1 MRKNTQASF
10 INSVRD
16 SELTPFN
23 SLDHIFFLLCS
34 WLSCI
39 SWHSLSCIIFNT
51 FFRSAWDNW
60 GLAGAGAQQGT
71 WGGKNFTQ
79 SGKCKLVSCR
89 VGGNV
94 RKSGWKTLKGKY
106 QRLHLFPLQMRKAL
120 KEQQE
125 VSLHLKSY
133 IDRVLLNI
141 MERYPELLE
150 VSSSSRWASENIM
163 RFWKWLWY
171 YA

>member
-1 MRKNTQASF
+1 MRKITQASF
-10 INSVRD
+10 INLVRD

-34 WLSCI
+34 WLSCT
-39 SWHSLSCIIFNT
+39 SWDSLLSTLFNT

-89 VGGNV
+89 VWGNV
-94 RKSGWKTLKGKY
+94 RESGEMKRHQKWTN
-106 QRLHLFPLQMRKAL
+106 HLQCQPSFCLQMRKAL

-125 VSLHLKSY
+125 VSVHLKSY

-150 VSSSSRWASENIM
+150 VSSGSKWVPGNIT
-163 RFWKWLWY
+163 RFWK
-171 YA
+171 